1 MIAIFYTSST
11 GNSEEVANKIA
22 KELVDAKVF
31 DLAKVGV
38 DEIKK
43 YDKIIIGTSTWGEGE
58 LQSDFED
65 IWDSFADIDFSGK
78 KVALFGLGDQD
89 SYSYNFC
96 DAMGLIYNQI
106 KQNSGTIIGE
116 YVDDEYDFEESIAF
130 RDNSFVGLAI
140 DEDNQSDL
148 SNNRIKTWCKS
159 IKDIF

>member
-116 YVDDEYDFEESIAF
+116 
-130 RDNSFVGLAI
+130 
-140 DEDNQSDL
+140 
-148 SNNRIKTWCKS
+148 
-159 IKDIF
+159 